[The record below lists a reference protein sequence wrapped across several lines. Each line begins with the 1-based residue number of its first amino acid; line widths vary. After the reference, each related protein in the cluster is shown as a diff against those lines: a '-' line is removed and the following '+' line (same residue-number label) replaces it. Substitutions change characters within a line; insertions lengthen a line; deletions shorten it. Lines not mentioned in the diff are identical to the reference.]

1 MSGLS
6 KKDDRARF
14 SIELGAN
21 ERSSSVHK
29 KRERRMKLIKDHQKR
44 GKPRKEERERERER
58 SLWPPSHHVPR
69 NKKFLLLGLVR
80 IEAVVNLSWP
90 ICSYVKCKML
100 MNIFYILFIL
110 FS

>member
-1 MSGLS
+1 MKEKSGIFCPVRKNSNENYTGQKILWDTFECLVATKNKALEMIA
-6 KKDDRARF
+6 KK
-14 SIELGAN
+14 
-21 ERSSSVHK
+21 V
-29 KRERRMKLIKDHQKR
+29 QW
-44 GKPRKEERERERER
+44 RER

-100 MNIFYILFIL
+100 MNIFYILFII